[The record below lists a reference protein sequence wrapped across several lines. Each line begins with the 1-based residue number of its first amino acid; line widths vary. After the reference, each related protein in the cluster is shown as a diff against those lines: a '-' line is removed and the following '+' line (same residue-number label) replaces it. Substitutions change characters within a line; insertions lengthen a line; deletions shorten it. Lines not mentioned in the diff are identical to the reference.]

1 MGKEDKK
8 IQAFYSS
15 VEKAACDYAKK
26 ENYKETLCQ
35 SYESLCNI
43 SYSRLIE
50 SGNLDAT
57 LVDPKTNLKVSENKN
72 AYVEVSW
79 KDGQMVCTYKEG

>member
-1 MGKEDKK
+1 MEKKDQK
-8 IQAFYSS
+8 IQEFYDS

-35 SYESLCNI
+35 SYESLCIIN
-43 SYSRLIE
+43 YSRLIE
-50 SGNLDAT
+50 SGSLKAT

-72 AYVEVSW
+72 AYVEVTW
-79 KDGQMVCTYKEG
+79 EDGQMVCTYKEG